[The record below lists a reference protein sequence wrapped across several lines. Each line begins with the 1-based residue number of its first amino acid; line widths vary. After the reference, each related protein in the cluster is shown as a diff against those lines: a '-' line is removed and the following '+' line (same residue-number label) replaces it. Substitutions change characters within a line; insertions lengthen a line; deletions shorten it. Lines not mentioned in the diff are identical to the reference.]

1 MARPSQLPSPSAQP
15 GARPSRGFPLLSF
28 LGWRAAQP
36 SPPRSPP
43 RLGPAGARPSC
54 PSAPLA
60 SLPCTACGRLE
71 PPPPPPLVGPTRR
84 PTPSLN
90 RLSLSPLPLVHV
102 SLSPMQLVPPPRP
115 PRRRPGPP
123 STPSSS
129 PAVSLSPSS
138 PSPPLLPRPR
148 PPWRGHGARPPHVAC
163 PGLGVARPRRP
174 SARRARPHP
183 RPPHPAWHARP
194 RPPRRARL
202 PRCAGP
208 SALPRSARWS
218 RRARPTQPRRARPG
232 SLAWRGAAAPVSP
245 PLPAEAF
252 LGLPAPPRATRLAPS
267 AAPLFAWSGS
277 VSRSPARSRAA
288 PLPCSRRAARCARG
302 SAPVWLVRDAFVR
315 PCTRACSRGAPGA
328 LAWLAVLSARR
339 VAPRPAPRRARLPLD
354 VPVYPPCII
363 CAWNVSFILCS
374 CPST

>member
-1 MARPSQLPSPSAQP
+1 
-15 GARPSRGFPLLSF
+15 
-28 LGWRAAQP
+28 
-36 SPPRSPP
+36 
-43 RLGPAGARPSC
+43 
-54 PSAPLA
+54 
-60 SLPCTACGRLE
+60 
-71 PPPPPPLVGPTRR
+71 
-84 PTPSLN
+84 
-90 RLSLSPLPLVHV
+90 
-102 SLSPMQLVPPPRP
+102 
-115 PRRRPGPP
+115 
-123 STPSSS
+123 
-129 PAVSLSPSS
+129 
-138 PSPPLLPRPR
+138 
-148 PPWRGHGARPPHVAC
+148 VAC

-194 RPPRRARL
+194 RP
-202 PRCAGP
+202 
-208 SALPRSARWS
+208 
-218 RRARPTQPRRARPG
+218 PRRARPG